1 MGKERKKEIKEKVLF
16 NCFPKI
22 CLNGNLLKTDMTH
35 SRTTKNIRQ
44 KTIFFNLKHYMIFFW
59 VDYNTFK
66 LVFQLLEDVL
76 KINRV
81 VMQLYEDNIV
91 FVSTFGRESV
101 NQSVLKICGR
111 KTGETLK
118 RKFLRNKLKS
128 TEATKISSQ
137 CRGRKRAIFKHL
149 WIFSGKEWQVKKFFD
164 KPRLNGFEMTFH
176 KRENQYFM

>member
-1 MGKERKKEIKEKVLF
+1 M
-16 NCFPKI
+16 
-22 CLNGNLLKTDMTH
+22 
-35 SRTTKNIRQ
+35 
-44 KTIFFNLKHYMIFFW
+44 
-59 VDYNTFK
+59 DYNTFK

-81 VMQLYEDNIV
+81 VMQLYENNIV

-118 RKFLRNKLKS
+118 RKFLRNELKLKS

-137 CRGRKRAIFKHL
+137 R
-149 WIFSGKEWQVKKFFD
+149 
-164 KPRLNGFEMTFH
+164 M
-176 KRENQYFM
+176 